1 MTNVKFT
8 HIIIYFSA
16 SNNRNLEYWNCRR
29 LCLLSIVEVK
39 DKILSAYNDLISV
52 GQLISLEIGIC
63 ILAR

>member
-1 MTNVKFT
+1 MTNANFM

-16 SNNRNLEYWNCRR
+16 SNNQESEYWNCRR

-52 GQLISLEIGIC
+52 AKQPQ
-63 ILAR
+63 

>member
-29 LCLLSIVEVK
+29 LCLLSIVDVK
-39 DKILSAYNDLISV
+39 DKILNAYNDLISV
-52 GQLISLEIGIC
+52 AKQPQ
-63 ILAR
+63 